1 MVIVAFNA
9 GKWTEQDCPATAV
22 ARALGLTP
30 SQVKSACNRDNRR
43 DWLDIWRVTLEKLS
57 ALVAERGGRPI
68 VENGHSM
75 LEMPAAT
82 DVLRNNR
89 DILEQLY
96 SEVPQQLK
104 DRHQHVAGCY
114 LTPFVVEGMLLPPR
128 SWLPTCFAIRS
139 NRNRQM
145 LVSLGARSQGLARQP
160 VAHTPQAH
168 CVRFGRAVTGRAR
181 NTRYRAAR

>member
-1 MVIVAFNA
+1 LELLEAKSARTDSDQSDLQWYNLQVAFMVIVAFNA

-22 ARALGLTP
+22 ARALWLTP

-104 DRHQHVAGCY
+104 DRHH
-114 LTPFVVEGMLLPPR
+114 MLPD
-128 SWLPTCFAIRS
+128 
-139 NRNRQM
+139 
-145 LVSLGARSQGLARQP
+145 LVDAL
-160 VAHTPQAH
+160 
-168 CVRFGRAVTGRAR
+168 CC
-181 NTRYRAAR
+181 